1 MKQIEHTP
9 EATLKATQIIALALI
24 AGIVST
30 CGIVVFLGQNDL
42 IRIPPT
48 GNLISLVMV
57 GLTALGLIVLTFLSM
72 LPAPEKAEPANLPSI
87 WQGRMV
93 VRFILLEGAALLNA
107 VAYVVE
113 LQWWSLAVL
122 VGVFALMLVLFPT
135 KARFD
140 RFLKSHP
147 SATF

>member
-48 GNLISLVMV
+48 GNLVSLVMV
-57 GLTALGLIVLTFLSM
+57 GLTALSLVALTFIAM
-72 LPAPEKAEPANLPSI
+72 LPAPQKAEPTNLPAI

-93 VRFILLEGAALLNA
+93 IRFIFLEGAALLNA
-107 VAYVVE
+107 IAYVVD
-113 LQWWSLAVL
+113 LQWWSLAILAGIFV
-122 VGVFALMLVLFPT
+122 LMLILFPT
-135 KARFD
+135 KGRFD
-140 RFLKSHP
+140 RFIQSHP
-147 SATF
+147 SVGL

>member
-48 GNLISLVMV
+48 GNLVSLVMV
-57 GLTALGLIVLTFLSM
+57 GLTALSLVALTFIAM
-72 LPAPEKAEPANLPSI
+72 LPAPQKAEPANLPAI

-93 VRFILLEGAALLNA
+93 IRFIFLEGAALLNA
-107 VAYVVE
+107 IAYVVD
-113 LQWWSLAVL
+113 LQWWSLAILAGIFV
-122 VGVFALMLVLFPT
+122 LMLFLFPT
-135 KARFD
+135 KGRFD
-140 RFLKSHP
+140 RFIQSHP
-147 SATF
+147 SAGH